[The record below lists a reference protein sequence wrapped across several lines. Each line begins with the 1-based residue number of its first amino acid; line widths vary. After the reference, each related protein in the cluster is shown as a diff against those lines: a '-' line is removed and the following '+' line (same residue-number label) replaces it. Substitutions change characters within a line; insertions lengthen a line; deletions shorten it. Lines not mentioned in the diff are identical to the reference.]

1 VRVNSKVINDYD
13 FRLSE
18 HYDTGTQEF
27 NRIIMVSVAKYS
39 KIFFLNIFVDGKE
52 VYHNN
57 YNSYEEILEI
67 LTDTYM
73 FLPDKGTTDYSDLL
87 TESLNEWQ
95 LMNPSAR
102 QAQATSSKTNKE
114 KFKELTDY
122 MVANANFVGA
132 KKVSQ
137 AKALGIDDDKF
148 AYREYANMNGQDF
161 ILTLIV
167 NYGNKHNPSSTA
179 WKYEL
184 YMDTQFIKEV
194 KGNGM
199 EELLQELKG
208 NFKVPNIGSPEYKS
222 LTESLNEWQLMNQPK
237 ASQPASTA
245 PTKTNKEK
253 FVELVYYMQKHKDSS
268 VIFTSATVPID
279 TGFEYEEQRSSANGD
294 DYNLSVK
301 VSLGKH
307 DLFTIHVDKDGKR
320 VYNIMAKGWE
330 ELLRYLRIYFHAPNM
345 GSPEYK
351 SLTES
356 FSSELKE
363 WKPMNP
369 TKPAQ
374 ANNTFDNT
382 YRYQRLLAQIDSDGI
397 ATYKVNKLDNVE
409 LDITVDTAN
418 QKGLHLNIFDNVPD
432 NPNAEDYSFTVG
444 NKASGGWKYDE
455 EILPML
461 IAGRVMQNDDLC
473 ESAGSIA
480 DDFKLYENLWN

>member
-1 VRVNSKVINDYD
+1 MELREWQYMNKPSGSTTNNSSSTGYKKRFEKLIKYHIDHASSELVRVNSKVINDYD

-18 HYDTGTQEF
+18 YYDTGTQEF
-27 NRIIMVSVAKYS
+27 NRIIIVSVAKYS

-73 FLPDKGTTDYSDLL
+73 FLPGKGTTDFDNLL
-87 TESLNEWQ
+87 TESLNEWK
-95 LMNPSAR
+95 LMKPSVQ

-222 LTESLNEWQLMNQPK
+222 LTES
-237 ASQPASTA
+237 
-245 PTKTNKEK
+245 
-253 FVELVYYMQKHKDSS
+253 
-268 VIFTSATVPID
+268 
-279 TGFEYEEQRSSANGD
+279 
-294 DYNLSVK
+294 
-301 VSLGKH
+301 
-307 DLFTIHVDKDGKR
+307 
-320 VYNIMAKGWE
+320 
-330 ELLRYLRIYFHAPNM
+330 
-345 GSPEYK
+345 
-351 SLTES
+351 

-461 IAGRVMQNDDLC
+461 IAGRVMNNDDLC